1 MIGVISNML
10 NLSRVNPY
18 YQEIAYGELVV
29 ISVAVSYL
37 RIGARRES

>member
-1 MIGVISNML
+1 ML

-18 YQEIAYGELVV
+18 YQEIAYGVLVV

-37 RIGARRES
+37 RIGTRREA